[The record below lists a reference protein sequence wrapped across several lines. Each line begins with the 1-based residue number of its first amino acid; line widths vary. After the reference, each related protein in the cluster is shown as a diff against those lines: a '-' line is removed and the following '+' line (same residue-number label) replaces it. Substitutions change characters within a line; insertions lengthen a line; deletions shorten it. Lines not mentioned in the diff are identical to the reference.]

1 MKDQWAY
8 ANSPLLYIA
17 CSVGIILVLVQGTY
31 MLRKALKASK
41 EMNMDREKVKKGIVT
56 ALVSSIGPAL
66 GICGSILALIVT
78 LGAPVTALRMSVIGG
93 TNYETMAA
101 NFGAKAMGAEL
112 STSMN
117 PVVFAN
123 ALWTPALGVMC
134 WLIFMIIFGHKMES
148 VNHFLTGGRKAM
160 LPAVSVGA
168 MLGAFAYF
176 CVDNLLK
183 INTNPKMTFA
193 TVFGFIIMFICQKLG
208 SKYTWLRDWGLTF
221 AMFLGA
227 IFSQLIF

>member
-123 ALWTPALGVMC
+123 AFALSSTFP
-134 WLIFMIIFGHKMES
+134 L
-148 VNHFLTGGRKAM
+148 FLLQPMSKAEVI
-160 LPAVSVGA
+160 A
-168 MLGAFAYF
+168 
-176 CVDNLLK
+176 K
-183 INTNPKMTFA
+183 IANDVLNFLFINPPF
-193 TVFGFIIMFICQKLG
+193 F
-208 SKYTWLRDWGLTF
+208 KY
-221 AMFLGA
+221 
-227 IFSQLIF
+227 